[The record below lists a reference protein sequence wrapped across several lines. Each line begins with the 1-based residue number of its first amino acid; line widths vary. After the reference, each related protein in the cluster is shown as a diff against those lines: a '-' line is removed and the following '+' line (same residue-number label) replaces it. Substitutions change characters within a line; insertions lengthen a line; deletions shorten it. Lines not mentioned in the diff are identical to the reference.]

1 MSDTKSSMSA
11 VQPDAKPTVEMVPPP
26 AYAIRLGEL
35 LSKLGESVTLGFERV
50 NSDIAVVKNRQE
62 VQAAQM
68 KDLGKELGSLGERV
82 DRLEGR
88 TDTNSVRV
96 RSTTDEN
103 LKQDSAIATLVA
115 DVAGLKTSQ
124 AAQTKHLET
133 LVDGGKALMKNPKF
147 LLLLAALYAYAM
159 SWLGKHGGV
168 P

>member
-1 MSDTKSSMSA
+1 MTDTKSSMSA
-11 VQPDAKPTVEMVPPP
+11 VQPDAKPTVAMAPPP
-26 AYAIRLGEL
+26 SWAIALSEKVSNGFQSVDARLTTIEGNQ
-35 LSKLGESVTLGFERV
+35 TLQGGQVLDIGRRMTEMERRV
-50 NSDIAVVKNRQE
+50 GGMEDRQ
-62 VQAAQM
+62 
-68 KDLGKELGSLGERV
+68 
-82 DRLEGR
+82 
-88 TDTNSVRV
+88 TTNSVRV
-96 RSTTDEN
+96 KSTTDEN
-103 LKQDSAIATLVA
+103 LKQDSAIATLVV